1 MVDHKKAYIVGH
13 GGKSG
18 SGARAPRMAPD
29 TLYNNSTAYIIDALG
44 HGPIKGLVDD
54 YTRTTWEDAT
64 TGQENPEL
72 NKEAAILF
80 DNLPLR
86 TFFDKHND
94 NGVEDSFTF
103 SNTRN
108 FSGVDWFERV
118 GGINDATIPGF
129 NQSVVDVAYNNQPLV
144 THDNPGIVSFGGNVN
159 IDDII
164 VVISVS
170 SLSRTYFQKLGDQVP
185 GDIKPE
191 TIEYKIEVQEGS
203 DPYREVLTTKIV
215 GKHTSP
221 YQKEHVIQLENVS
234 NTALPYSVKVT
245 RITNDF
251 NDPDASRAYQ
261 STGDLYLNTIQ
272 GVSNLKLTYPEIAK
286 IGLHINAREFG
297 DRILSRQYDVEGL
310 IIQVPSNYD
319 PETRTY
325 TGFWDGSF
333 KREYSNNPAWV
344 VYDLITNRTYGLG
357 GFITANSVNKFKL
370 YTIAQY
376 CDAVVVDPDNLDNY
390 IFEGVPNG
398 KGGVEPRYTF
408 NAIINSQ
415 ADAYNLITSFCG
427 MMGVMP
433 YAGSAGIDFG
443 QDSPREPDILVSPAN
458 IIEGSQSYSSTE
470 VKSMYSRINV
480 TWINPDNKYT
490 TEIETVQNA
499 ELIQRVGVRE
509 LEVTCYSCTS
519 RGQAR
524 RYAKLLLDNELY
536 GSELLSY
543 KCGLDHAYI
552 RPGMLI
558 AHSDPQHDSI
568 RKSGRLKPDGVGG
581 DGSGYWFSDF
591 TLDSAYDFEIGRT
604 YTISMVDKYGN
615 VQSASLLTNPGI
627 STTSITIK
635 STELNNVWWTDVENN
650 SMYMITSDNL
660 EQRLFRVISM
670 QQEDGNTFN
679 VTALL
684 HDPTKYARVEKNE
697 ILPLPRTS
705 EYPTSPRL
713 ASIDLADIGHQ
724 EYMYLQGAQVQAG
737 VNVSWD
743 QPKVYIS
750 GGINIGDGR
759 ISVYE
764 VEYKYTVTETVIDF
778 EEPWAGAGLTN
789 GLSID
794 VNNVSTGTYVFRIR
808 SQDDN
813 SRKSDWVEYG
823 PVYLDILLDP
833 PSNVANLIGHASE
846 GQMVLSWDKNSELN
860 VEGYEIRLSSSQTG
874 ATWVSN
880 IIYTTVAASVT
891 SVSVPLST
899 GTYMIKAYTF
909 AGKYSS
915 QASRVI
921 SNMAS
926 AYNYNAIET
935 VTEQTTFIGVKTRTV
950 VDSLELR
957 LSKQPVMDD
966 WGVMDGVD
974 PLDYG
979 SEGYIPDGYYE
990 FANVVDLGAI
1000 YKASVSFNMD
1010 ADVVDLLG
1018 SGSPELSNIFLN
1030 PIKNAVP
1037 LSGQVVQLVEGEDVG
1052 ISLQASVTT
1061 HSIDLASVDNNGADV
1076 TADVS
1081 YGGGGTIS
1089 IFSADNDYIIIG
1101 SPDTFDDINF
1111 VLGTASS
1118 VDVVATFEYSTGV
1131 GAWSAFT
1138 PTDDTLGFT
1147 ESGRVMWE
1155 LSDIPTWALGTG
1167 SNFLIRITRTEDT
1180 VVTTPVL
1187 DIVQNLNA
1195 RQDLDYI
1202 LDDAS
1207 NVTTALSSGGAGN
1220 ITVFDVDDIKV
1231 TVGDTRRFNEIHFVL
1246 GTNASVNI
1254 LPTFEFSAGNG
1265 VWTTFSPTDGTSG
1278 FTQSGTISWSLN
1290 SVASWARGLNGYFQI
1305 RITRTE
1311 DTVVTSPILNK
1322 IELLNDVWGDYNPI
1336 TFNDYTARAY
1346 KFRVYMY
1353 TTNFN
1358 YSPSISVLETSIA
1371 MVDTDLSGNNVA
1383 SGVAA
1388 KTITYSNDFY
1398 TTPSVGITA
1407 HNMGTGDYFTI
1418 TSSTKAGFTVE
1429 FFDNANE
1436 TIDVT
1441 FDWLAKG
1448 YGSEQ

>member
-1 MVDHKKAYIVGH
+1 MVDKNKHIVGH

-18 SGARAPRMAPD
+18 SGARAPRTAPD

-54 YTRTTWEDAT
+54 YSNTTWEVD
-64 TGQENPEL
+64 GQEV
-72 NKEAAILF
+72 NKEAAIFF
-80 DNLPLR
+80 DGIPLR
-86 TFFDKHND
+86 TFTDTPTTGGGFEYSTTK
-94 NGVEDSFTF
+94 
-103 SNTRN
+103 N
-108 FSGVDWFERV
+108 FNGVDWFERV
-118 GGINDATIPGF
+118 GEINDGIIGGF
-129 NQSVVDVAYNNQPLV
+129 NQTVVATKTNNNAQV
-144 THDNPGIVSFGGNVN
+144 TNSNPAILQFDSKAK
-159 IDDII
+159 IDEI
-164 VVISVS
+164 VVVLSVNA
-170 SLSRTYFQKLGDQVP
+170 LSRVFFQESGSQVP
-185 GDIKPE
+185 GDILPE
-191 TIEYKIEVQEGS
+191 KIEYKVEVKEGTNG
-203 DPYREVLTTKIV
+203 YREVLTSEIF
-215 GKHTSP
+215 GKHSSP
-221 YQKEHVIQLENVS
+221 YQKEHVIQLLNTS
-234 NTALPYSVKVT
+234 NEPDDYYVRVT
-245 RITNDF
+245 RITRDF
-251 NDPDASRAYQ
+251 DDPDSPLAYT
-261 STGDLYLNTIQ
+261 STGDLYFNMMQ
-272 GVSNLKLTYPEIAK
+272 GVSNLKLNYPEIAK

-297 DRILSRQYDVEGL
+297 DRILSRQYDVDGL

-319 PETRTY
+319 PVTRSY
-325 TGFWDGSF
+325 EGFWDGSF
-333 KREYSNNPAWV
+333 KREFCNNPAWV
-344 VYDLITNRTYGLG
+344 VYDLIVNRNYGLG
-357 GFITANSVNKFKL
+357 GFIEPRLVSKYKL

-376 CDAVVVDPDNLDNY
+376 CDAVIVDPDNPDNY
-390 IFEGVPNG
+390 IFEGVPDG

-408 NAIINSQ
+408 NGIINTE

-427 MMGVMP
+427 MMAVMP
-433 YAGSAGIDFG
+433 YAGSGGIDFG
-443 QDSPREPDILVSPAN
+443 QDSPREPDIVVSPAN
-458 IIEGSQSYSSTE
+458 IIEGSQVYSSTE
-470 VKSMYSRINV
+470 VKEMYSRVNV
-480 TWINPDNKYT
+480 TWINPDNKFT
-490 TEIETVQNA
+490 PEIETVQSP
-499 ELIQRVGVRE
+499 ELIQRFGVRE
-509 LEVTCYSCTS
+509 LNVTAYVCTS

-524 RYAKLLLDNELY
+524 RFAKLILDNELY
-536 GSELLSY
+536 GSELLNY
-543 KCGLDHAYI
+543 KCGLDHAYV
-552 RPGMLI
+552 RPGMII
-558 AHSDPQHDSI
+558 AHSDPQHDAI
-568 RKSGRLKPDGVGG
+568 RKSGRLKPEGVGG
-581 DGSGYWFSDF
+581 EGSGYWFADF
-591 TLDSAYDFEIGRT
+591 TLDSAYNFETGRT
-604 YTISMVDKYGN
+604 YTISIVDRYGN
-615 VQSASLLTNPGI
+615 VQVASLLTNPGI
-627 STTSITIK
+627 STDSITIK
-635 STELNNVWWTDVENN
+635 STELTNVWWTNVDNN

-660 EQRLFRVISM
+660 DQRLFRAISM
-670 QQEDGNTFN
+670 QQEDANIFQ

-684 HDPTKYARVEKNE
+684 HDPNKYARVERNE
-697 ILPLPRTS
+697 ILPPRPTS

-713 ASIDLADIGHQ
+713 AEIDANDIGHQ
-724 EYMYLQGAQVQAG
+724 EFMYLGGTTVQAG
-737 VNVSWD
+737 ATLSWD
-743 QPKVYIS
+743 QPKVYIA

-759 ISVYE
+759 ISAYE
-764 VEYKYTVTETVIDF
+764 VEYKYTPTQTLTDF
-778 EEPWAGAGLTN
+778 DSAWTSVGLTN
-789 GLSID
+789 ALSID
-794 VNNVSTGTYVFRIR
+794 VPNLSTGSYVFRVR
-808 SQDDN
+808 SQDDS

-833 PSNVANLIGHASE
+833 PSNVSNFKGHASE
-846 GQMVLSWDKNSELN
+846 GQMILSWDRNPELN
-860 VEGYEIRLSSSQTG
+860 VRGYTIRFNSSETG
-874 ATWVSN
+874 ATWVGSN
-880 IIYTTVAASVT
+880 KIDFELSSTVT
-891 SVSVPLST
+891 SVSVPLNT
-899 GTYMIKAYTF
+899 GTYLIKAFTF
-909 AGKYSS
+909 ADKYSS
-915 QASRVI
+915 QASRVV

-926 AYNYNAIET
+926 TYNYNAIET
-935 VTEQTTFIGVKTRTV
+935 VTEHADFIGVKTRTEV
-950 VDSLELR
+950 VSSELR
-957 LSKQPVMDD
+957 LIQQPVMDD

-1018 SGSPELSNIFLN
+1018 SGSPELSNIFFN
-1030 PIKNAVP
+1030 PLKNAVP
-1037 LSGQVVQLVEGEDVG
+1037 LSGQVVQLAEGEDVG
-1052 ISLQASVTT
+1052 VSVQASVTT

-1081 YGGGGTIS
+1081 SGGDGTIS

-1358 YSPSISVLETSIA
+1358 YSPSISVLETSID

-1429 FFDNANE
+1429 FFDSANE